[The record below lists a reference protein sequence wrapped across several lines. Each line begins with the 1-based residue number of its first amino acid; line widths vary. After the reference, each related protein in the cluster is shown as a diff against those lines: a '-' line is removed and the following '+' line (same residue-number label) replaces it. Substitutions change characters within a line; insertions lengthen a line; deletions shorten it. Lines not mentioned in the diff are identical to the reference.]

1 MYTFCG
7 HIGIRIYALTNAY
20 IRLGECLYGRWRMP
34 VRALADARTGVVGCL
49 YGRWRM
55 NIGSWVHEHR
65 QLGSV
70 VRQKVTTQSTNHTGN
85 LCQFD

>member
-7 HIGIRIYALTNAY
+7 HIGTRIYALTNAY

-34 VRALADARTGVVGCL
+34 VRALADACTGVGGCP

-55 NIGSWVHEHR
+55 PVRALADEYR
-65 QLGSV
+65 FLG
-70 VRQKVTTQSTNHTGN
+70 T
-85 LCQFD
+85 